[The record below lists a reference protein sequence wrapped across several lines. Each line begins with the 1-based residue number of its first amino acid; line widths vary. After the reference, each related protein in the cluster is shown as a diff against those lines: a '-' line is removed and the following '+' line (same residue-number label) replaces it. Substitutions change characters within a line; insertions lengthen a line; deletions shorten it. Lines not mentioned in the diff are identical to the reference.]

1 MSSTLPPA
9 PQAPPP
15 SLAGR
20 VLRELNHG
28 SVGWAVGLAVT
39 VALILNPFYGVPF
52 MVLLGRT
59 LFVALVLVL
68 VFHGVG
74 LWRQRWMPRWLAQT
88 LGVALAAPAATA
100 LVYLV
105 ATSGDVARFIGN
117 PYRVT
122 GFLWIAGCALGVGLI
137 VALGAL
143 VRERDALA
151 RSQALQFEIERG
163 RLERQALDARLAV
176 LTAQIEPHFLFNTLA
191 NVQTLVDSGSP
202 RAAPVLKSLIAYLRA
217 AMPRLQEGHLS
228 VLRDELDLV
237 RAYLD
242 LMHLR
247 MPDRLEVQIDVD
259 PALLEV
265 RFPPMALLTLVENAV
280 RHGIDPSEQGG
291 RIEVRGTLDAATRR
305 ACVWVADTG
314 VGLRNDERAGI
325 GLENARERLRGAF
338 GADAR
343 LELLPYAP
351 RGVRAE
357 MGFALPAELAA
368 I

>member
-105 ATSGDVARFIGN
+105 ATSGDVARFIGIARLDLCN
-117 PYRVT
+117 AFVVGAAR
-122 GFLWIAGCALGVGLI
+122 GIRFLE
-137 VALGAL
+137 
-143 VRERDALA
+143 ERDLLGDAEFVGKH
-151 RSQALQFEIERG
+151 RHFVEIM
-163 RLERQALDARLAV
+163 
-176 LTAQIEPHFLFNTLA
+176 
-191 NVQTLVDSGSP
+191 LVHDRRIDS
-202 RAAPVLKSLIAYLRA
+202 
-217 AMPRLQEGHLS
+217 
-228 VLRDELDLV
+228 D
-237 RAYLD
+237 
-242 LMHLR
+242 
-247 MPDRLEVQIDVD
+247 
-259 PALLEV
+259 
-265 RFPPMALLTLVENAV
+265 
-280 RHGIDPSEQGG
+280 
-291 RIEVRGTLDAATRR
+291 
-305 ACVWVADTG
+305 
-314 VGLRNDERAGI
+314 
-325 GLENARERLRGAF
+325 
-338 GADAR
+338 
-343 LELLPYAP
+343 
-351 RGVRAE
+351 
-357 MGFALPAELAA
+357 LAA
-368 I
+368 IGGGCRDERGGLRGFENVLRAEIVRVGVSGFLAR